1 MHNHN
6 FTVVVEDLSPVKK
19 KLNVTVPAAEV
30 KKAVDETYRSLKNE
44 VSIAGFRKGA
54 IPMNILRS
62 RFAEHVREDVTKKIV
77 ESSYPHVLHEQQFTP
92 IAPPQI
98 ELVSPKFDESG
109 DLSYSATVEITPAVA
124 IDGYKGMDLEWRS
137 IDVTE
142 RDLDEAMERLR
153 VSRSTYKEVE
163 RPADAGDLVV
173 VDFDSSLDGK
183 PIKDGK
189 GKDFNVIIG
198 EMTPLPGFDDALKGA
213 SKGETRNADITF
225 PANISKKELAGR
237 AAQFIITVKS
247 VKAKY
252 MPEIDDEMAKD
263 LGMESLAALK
273 ERVRVDMINSK
284 DVEEKER
291 LKNVI
296 LDRLIEGHPFEVP
309 ETLVN
314 RYQAIILNKVAEG
327 MSKGSI
333 APEDQGLS
341 VDELKAKYR
350 VQAERHVRED
360 IVLDTIAAAEDIQ
373 VSEEELNES
382 VKGLAASRGV
392 SFDALMKRIEQEGAL
407 EVVRDGIKHEKVFDL
422 IFEASKTAE

>member
-6 FTVVVEDLSPVKK
+6 FTVVVEDLSSVKK

-54 IPMNILRS
+54 IPMSILKS
-62 RFAEHVREDVTKKIV
+62 RFADHVREDVTKRIV
-77 ESSYPHVLHEQQFTP
+77 ESSYPHVLHEQSFTT

-98 ELVSPKFDESG
+98 EVVTQKFDEAG
-109 DLSYSATVEITPAVA
+109 DLSYIATVEITPEIV
-124 IDGYKGMDLEWRS
+124 IDGYKGMDLEWKS

-142 RDLDEAMERLR
+142 KDLDEAMERLR
-153 VSRSTYKEVE
+153 VSRATYKEVE
-163 RPADAGDLVV
+163 RPAEAGDLVV
-173 VDFDSSLDGK
+173 VDFDSFLDGK
-183 PIKDGK
+183 QIKDGK

-198 EMTPLPGFDDALKGA
+198 EMTPLPGFDDALKGT
-213 SKGETRNADITF
+213 SKGDVKDADITF
-225 PANISKKELAGR
+225 PENISKKELAGR
-237 AAQFIITVKS
+237 QARFNITVKS

-252 MPEIDDEMAKD
+252 MPEIDDELAKD
-263 LGMESLAALK
+263 LGMESLPVLK
-273 ERVRVDMINSK
+273 ERVRVDMINAK

-296 LDRLIEGHPFEVP
+296 LDRLIENHPFEVP

-314 RYQAIILNKVAEG
+314 RYQAIILNKVAES
-327 MSKGSI
+327 MSKGAI

-341 VDELKAKYR
+341 VDELKAKYK

-360 IVLDTIAAAEDIQ
+360 VVLDAIAAFEKVE
-373 VSEEELNES
+373 VSEEELDES
-382 VKGLAASRGV
+382 VKGLASSRGI